1 MKEKAR
7 AILGHEAPK
16 RPQHSPHPYSAP
28 QYGKHVQYA
37 KLTSNGNQL
46 TPKQLHYCQT
56 FCGLFNYYS
65 QSIDSTINKPANSI
79 AAAVSTSSWKDIKFR
94 IAQFLDYAATH
105 PNAEIRHDASK
116 MHLWIHSDASY
127 LNKSKAPSRNAGYFY
142 LSDEPKLPTKHT
154 DPPPMH
160 NAPILV
166 NSKIIDAVMS
176 SIQESETGSGFL
188 NAKDAVPMRTTL
200 EEMGRKQG
208 PTPIQFDNK
217 CAFGILTDTMC
228 QRRSKVM
235 DMRFYWLR
243 DRMRQLQFHIYW
255 ARGPNNK
262 ADYPSKNHPTKD
274 HIAVRPKYVLNNV
287 RVQLLKA
294 LQAIKSPQ
302 WDCKGVFKAIIPN
315 GQPKPLSNRYN
326 QYLSR

>member
-1 MKEKAR
+1 MDPFR
-7 AILGHEAPK
+7 CLL
-16 RPQHSPHPYSAP
+16 PQ
-28 QYGKHVQYA
+28 QM
-37 KLTSNGNQL
+37 
-46 TPKQLHYCQT
+46 
-56 FCGLFNYYS
+56 
-65 QSIDSTINKPANSI
+65 QSSLK
-79 AAAVSTSSWKDIKFR
+79 
-94 IAQFLDYAATH
+94 
-105 PNAEIRHDASK
+105 
-116 MHLWIHSDASY
+116 
-127 LNKSKAPSRNAGYFY
+127 NAGYFY
-142 LSDEPKLPTKHT
+142 LSDEPKLPIKHT
-154 DPPPMH
+154 YPPPMH
-160 NAPILV
+160 NALILV

-176 SIQESETGSGFL
+176 SVQESETGSGFL
-188 NAKDAVPMRTTL
+188 NAKDAVPMQTPL

-217 CAFGILTDTMC
+217 CAVGILTDTMC
-228 QRRSKVM
+228 QRRSKAM

-302 WDCKGVFKAIIPN
+302 RDCKGVFKAIIPN
-315 GQPKPLSNRYN
+315 GQSKPLSNRYN